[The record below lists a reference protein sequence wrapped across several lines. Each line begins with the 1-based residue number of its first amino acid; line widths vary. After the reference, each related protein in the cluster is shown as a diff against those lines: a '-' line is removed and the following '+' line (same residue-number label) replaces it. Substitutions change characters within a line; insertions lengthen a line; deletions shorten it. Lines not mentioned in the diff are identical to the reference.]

1 MRITVAAAAGFLV
14 TLAVPSI
21 VESQEKTPPA
31 AEASKRPLRG
41 SLNHIPNGEIEAA
54 GVDLINA
61 YDLVSRLRPS
71 MLRMR
76 NQTAGD
82 ASGSIMGPVAYI
94 DDIRLGDPELLR
106 TVMRATVREIRYI
119 SATDATTR
127 WGTGHSNGVVQV
139 FTKR

>member
-94 DDIRLGDPELLR
+94 DDIRLGDPELLS